1 MTDNTTRIILVG
13 PRRGWVGL
21 NLIPLVCDR
30 DVYPGSQPCLG
41 GRPGSRGRSYSV
53 FLTDSTSVISSLCAG
68 RQISF
73 HWSENY
79 SLFPVNPSTS
89 ARFLRYDLLIGWL
102 TFSIFPSLWD
112 LSSCDNVPSIVFLS
126 RSAVSDVFIFLPL
139 LLKHQIL
146 IINLRLDLICQYDH
160 CWSKLYS
167 SFFSSC
173 FIYFH
178 SLDFLSDCISCPHRW
193 IRESLSAPFFFFR
206 TEVLFSEV
214 VTPDLGPIT
223 WYTGIPTRPGVPPEG

>member
-30 DVYPGSQPCLG
+30 DVYPGSQPCLR
-41 GRPGSRGRSYSV
+41 GRHGSRGRSYSV
-53 FLTDSTSVISSLCAG
+53 FPTDSTSVISSLCAG

-79 SLFPVNPSTS
+79 SLFPVNPSTP
-89 ARFLRYDLLIGWL
+89 AGFLRYDLLIGWL
-102 TFSIFPSLWD
+102 TVSIFPSLWD
-112 LSSCDNVPSIVFLS
+112 LSSCDNVPSTVFLAQ
-126 RSAVSDVFIFLPL
+126 SAVSDVFFLPL
-139 LLKHQIL
+139 LLKPQIL

-167 SFFSSC
+167 SIFFMFHIFSLLRFSFRLHLLPSSMNT
-173 FIYFH
+173 
-178 SLDFLSDCISCPHRW
+178 W
-193 IRESLSAPFFFFR
+193 IFVCPFFFFR